1 MARLHPEQI
10 AIRFVES
17 TTTRE
22 RRAAAEDCALEHW
35 DRRIELP
42 GEEFLIMGVA
52 ASAEPYRT
60 RRARSLTRLAR
71 HRHVAE
77 ARPVFQRGRTRWLH
91 TSRILVKPRAHGL
104 AEVRRLVRG
113 GGRIVHERHGTILLQ
128 LGTGQD
134 LLAEVRRLARMPSIE
149 FVEPDYVV
157 LGHHPGAG
165 SAGARLAVAQLPF
178 RLIRAAEGWKAGV
191 ASPDILIAILDCG
204 VMTAHPDLH
213 PAVALTY
220 DATTGRTDQS
230 PPPWDSHG
238 TSCAALAAGAHSRRE
253 GVKGVAAGCR
263 LLPVRVGRTPGRL
276 GSYVTKSSWVCRG
289 IDWAWEHG
297 AAVLSMSFGG
307 GPRSAAVTAAL
318 RRARTRGRQGKGAVL
333 VASAGNGAGPR
344 APVEFPATL
353 PWVLA
358 VAATDNKDRPKRA
371 PDNQNPWV
379 SASGPAVDIA
389 APGVGCYTATV
400 PDPAEN
406 ELALY
411 ISDFSGTSAA
421 TPLVAGTA
429 ALVIGANPAL
439 QEREIRRLLG
449 DTADRV
455 GGLRYQDGRN
465 NQVGS
470 GRLNVGAAIRAARA
484 LAGSSPTRDHA
495 RIAR

>member
-1 MARLHPEQI
+1 MARLHPAQI

-22 RRAAAEDCALEHW
+22 RRAAAENCSLDHW

-42 GEEFLIMGVA
+42 GEEFLIMRVA
-52 ASAEPYRT
+52 ATSEPLGT
-60 RRARSLTRLAR
+60 RRARALTRLAR

-77 ARPVFQRGRTRWLH
+77 IRPVYQRGRTRWL
-91 TSRILVKPRAHGL
+91 TTGRILVRPRVHGL

-113 GGRIVHERHGTILLQ
+113 GSRVLHERHGTVLLQ
-128 LGTGQD
+128 LGAGQD
-134 LLAEVRRLARMPSIE
+134 PATEARRLARMSFIE
-149 FVEPDYVV
+149 FAEPDYVV
-157 LGHHPGAG
+157 LGHHPGARATA
-165 SAGARLAVAQLPF
+165 SRLAVAQSPL
-178 RLIRAAEGWKAGV
+178 RLIGAAEGWKAGV
-191 ASPDILIAILDCG
+191 ASRDILIAILDCG
-204 VMTAHPDLH
+204 VMTGHPDLR
-213 PAVALTY
+213 PTIALTY

-230 PPPWDSHG
+230 PLPWDSHG
-238 TSCAALAAGAHSRRE
+238 TSCAGLAAGAHSGPA

-263 LLPVRVGRTPGRL
+263 LLPVRVGRTPTRL
-276 GSYVTKSSWVCRG
+276 ASYVTKSSWVCRG

-318 RRARTRGRQGKGAVL
+318 RRARSQGRGGKGAVL

-358 VAATDNKDRPKRA
+358 VAATDDKDRPKQA
-371 PDNQNPWV
+371 PDHQNPWV

-400 PDPAEN
+400 PDPAEE

-421 TPLVAGTA
+421 TPLVAGAA

-439 QEREIRRLLG
+439 QERQIRNLLCH
-449 DTADRV
+449 TADRIR
-455 GGLRYQDGRN
+455 GLRYQDGHN

-470 GRLNVGAAIRAARA
+470 GRLNVGAAIRAART
-484 LAGSSPTRDHA
+484 LPGPSPTPDHGRVA
-495 RIAR
+495 R